1 VPTTIADFW
10 FLTQPHDYIP
20 DIRAPLFSS
29 RQIEGEIRRA
39 NTERRGDRTDWTAI
53 DLEEVI
59 RMSLQRAAAS
69 AYVCDNKKV
78 HPELLSP

>member
-39 NTERRGDRTDWTAI
+39 NTERRGDHTDWTAI
-53 DLEEVI
+53 HLEELI
-59 RMSLQRAAAS
+59 RMYLCGLNEPAS
-69 AYVCDNKKV
+69 AGVREGV
-78 HPELLSP
+78 A